1 MNTEQNLD
9 SFLQYVSGKTSKE
22 SCQPM
27 TTPSDVSF
35 QDLWDSTFQSIPLMD
50 ENFQRVATLS
60 VPREAVRGD
69 CLTLNTSE
77 APNHVRESTLWQV
90 LVKDSIPEK
99 YYLSSRACEGIISRA
114 ERKGKPLPPLLRLA
128 LETTIKDQAKE
139 QAKEQTEQPTTK
151 SPESTLSS

>member
-1 MNTEQNLD
+1 MNNEQNLD
-9 SFLQYVSGKTSKE
+9 SFLQWRSTRMSKAC
-22 SCQPM
+22 CQP
-27 TTPSDVSF
+27 TTTLSDVSF

-50 ENFQRVATLS
+50 ENFRRVAILS

-77 APNHVRESTLWQV
+77 APNHVHESTLWQV

-99 YYLSSRACEGIISRA
+99 YYLSSRACEGIINRA

-128 LETTIKDQAKE
+128 LETTIKE
-139 QAKEQTEQPTTK
+139 REEQTQTK

>member
-1 MNTEQNLD
+1 MNNEQNLD
-9 SFLQYVSGKTSKE
+9 SFLQYVSGKTSKG
-22 SCQPM
+22 SCQPT
-27 TTPSDVSF
+27 TTPSAVSF

-99 YYLSSRACEGIISRA
+99 YYLSSRACEGIINRA

-128 LETTIKDQAKE
+128 LEATIEE
-139 QAKEQTEQPTTK
+139 QKKQSTTK
-151 SPESTLSS
+151 SPEITLSS

>member
-1 MNTEQNLD
+1 MNNEQNLD
-9 SFLQYVSGKTSKE
+9 SFLQWRSTKMSKAY
-22 SCQPM
+22 CQLT

-50 ENFQRVATLS
+50 ENFRRVATLS

-90 LVKDSIPEK
+90 LVKGSIPER
-99 YYLSSRACEGIISRA
+99 YYLSARACEGIINRA
-114 ERKGKPLPPLLRLA
+114 DKKGKPLPQLLRLA
-128 LETTIKDQAKE
+128 LEVTIAEQKE
-139 QAKEQTEQPTTK
+139 ENTIENR
-151 SPESTLSS
+151 S